1 MKDQGSGQRATLEGE
16 LSEGPGRRGTMLQWD
31 RRRCDSAAEPFLVMA
46 RSKGGLG
53 SGELKVG
60 VEGSLWS

>member
-1 MKDQGSGQRATLEGE
+1 MKDQGSGRRATLEGE
-16 LSEGPGRRGTMLQWD
+16 LSEGPGGRGGMLQWD
-31 RRRCDSAAEPFLVMA
+31 RRRCDSAAESFLVMA

-53 SGELKVG
+53 SGKLKMG